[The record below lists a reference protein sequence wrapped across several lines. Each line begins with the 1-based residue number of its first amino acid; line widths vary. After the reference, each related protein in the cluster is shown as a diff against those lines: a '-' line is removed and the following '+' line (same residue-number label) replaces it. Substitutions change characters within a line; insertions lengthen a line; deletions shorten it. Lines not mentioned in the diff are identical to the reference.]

1 MDSFIKKLFSGRTD
15 EYVHYQFQKFSRGE
29 FKNRALVSAS
39 RSSSGFT
46 ISTSSEYANELV
58 AMIAEKIPEGVK
70 VNVTGVVV
78 STQDLTGELNFKSKK
93 QFMGVKQ
100 YGVDEQFSKHEIL
113 ELCRKF
119 KKCFLALSFS
129 AGSTS
134 LKIKTKSPKSAK
146 PSSKEDAEPKAD
158 FCRIKTSDSSIAE
171 AILFD
176 VSNFKRVNVKHDFI
190 ITEIILPSGETE
202 PAKIRENAIRKGR
215 IVRIANV
222 DGKEVRK
229 ETEFEA

>member
-119 KKCFLALSFS
+119 KKCF
-129 AGSTS
+129 
-134 LKIKTKSPKSAK
+134 
-146 PSSKEDAEPKAD
+146 
-158 FCRIKTSDSSIAE
+158 
-171 AILFD
+171 
-176 VSNFKRVNVKHDFI
+176 
-190 ITEIILPSGETE
+190 
-202 PAKIRENAIRKGR
+202 
-215 IVRIANV
+215 
-222 DGKEVRK
+222 
-229 ETEFEA
+229 